1 MIAREGY
8 RLILYSAV
16 LAIVTSAIA
25 VWLLDGAPMYGV
37 VAFAG
42 LLVGS
47 ALGFFRDPERT
58 PPKDAGMLLLA
69 PADGRIIAI
78 REEEEPLYLQGPAR
92 RITIFLSVFNVHVNR
107 IPASGVLEF
116 DEYVPGDYKLA
127 WHPKASDLN
136 ERSQLGL
143 RHNSG
148 AKVLFKQI
156 AGLFARRIVY
166 HVSEGDAV
174 HAGQRMGIIKL
185 GSRMDVLTPPEVALA
200 VRVGDIVRA
209 GETILGR
216 FGKETR

>member
-16 LAIVTSAIA
+16 LATGITAIA
-25 VWLLDGAPMYGV
+25 VWLLDGMPMYGTVV
-37 VAFAG
+37 VAW
-42 LLVGS
+42 LLLAA

-58 PPKDAGMLLLA
+58 PPTDADMLLLA
-69 PADGRIIAI
+69 PADGRVIAI

-92 RITIFLSVFNVHVNR
+92 RITIFLSVFSVHVNR

-116 DEYVPGDYKLA
+116 DKYVPGDYKLA

-143 RHNSG
+143 RHHSG
-148 AKVLFKQI
+148 NKVLFKQI
-156 AGLFARRIVY
+156 AGLLARRIVY
-166 HVSEGDAV
+166 HVSVGDTV

-185 GSRMDVLTPPEVALA
+185 GSRMDVIAPPEVALL
-200 VRVGDIVRA
+200 VRVGDSVRA

-216 FGKETR
+216 FGGGPR